1 MRKTIFS
8 LLILL
13 LPGAAYSQ
21 SCPAPLRDARRLV
34 LVVAPTMTS
43 TTANLTR
50 YVRAAPGA
58 PWHATGGPAT
68 ALIGHNGVAWSYVFA
83 RYARRG
89 EPLKIEGDKRA
100 PAGFFSIGRRFGFA
114 AERGGNYLH
123 LTQGT
128 VCVSDARSSA
138 YNTITSRA
146 KVGWTVRG
154 ENMWRVPEYRRG
166 LLVDY
171 PTDRRAQAGSCI
183 FIHLRLRGATGTSG
197 CVSLPEPQL
206 IALQAFASPGTVLAI
221 LPRHAL
227 DRFKGCLPYVNRTTP
242 EHLRVTGLN

>member
-1 MRKTIFS
+1 MRSVMFV
-8 LLILL
+8 LL
-13 LPGAAYSQ
+13 LVLLPSSAFAQ

-183 FIHLRLRGATGTSG
+183 FIHLRLPGATGTSG